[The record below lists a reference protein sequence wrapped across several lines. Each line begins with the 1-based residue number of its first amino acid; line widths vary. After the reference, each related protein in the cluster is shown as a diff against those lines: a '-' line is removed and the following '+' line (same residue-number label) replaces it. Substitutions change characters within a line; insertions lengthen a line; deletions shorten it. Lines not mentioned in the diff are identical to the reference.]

1 MNVRIGI
8 AETGREV
15 EVEVE
20 DRAGIVDRLEEAYAN
35 GSAILW
41 FNDIKGNEVG
51 IPTSRIAYVELV
63 TDGKSS
69 VGFSR

>member
-15 EVEVE
+15 EVEVA
-20 DRAGIVDRLEEAYAN
+20 DRDEFVARLDTAYAD
-35 GSAILW
+35 GEKILW
-41 FNDIKGNEVG
+41 FNDTKGNEVG
-51 IPTSRIAYVELV
+51 IPVARIGFIEIMDV
-63 TDGKSS
+63 DGPS